1 MSCLNESLTVGY
13 RSQGMSEPFEY
24 HSHQEYEVYF
34 FHAGSCRY
42 LIHNQIYDLEPGDIL
57 LMDGMTLHKPNV
69 QLQSAYIR
77 SVVHFSPHWLE
88 GLLKE
93 LGSLYLL
100 DPFKELGHC
109 LIRTNENAESKR
121 LEKVIE
127 YLWEIR
133 KTPGRLDVY
142 QETEIKVLLLEM
154 LIILH
159 RLAQKGNIKPLK
171 EKAGKAK
178 HAERIATYIQEN
190 YMRELDLDFIAN
202 ELSFSKSYLS
212 HLFKEMTGFTVMEY
226 VMACRLTQVKYL
238 LEMEPEKSIKE
249 IAMESGFE
257 SASHFSRYFRERE
270 GMTARQYRRQRLEIY
285 EKMNE

>member
-1 MSCLNESLTVGY
+1 MICLNESLTVGY
-13 RSQGMSEPFEY
+13 RSQGNNVSFEY

-69 QLQSAYIR
+69 HPHSEYVR
-77 SVVHFSPHWLE
+77 SVVHFLPQWIE
-88 GLLKE
+88 GLLEE

-100 DPFKELGHC
+100 DPFRELGHC
-109 LIRTNENAESKR
+109 LIRTGENEESKR
-121 LEKVIE
+121 LEKVIDH
-127 YLWEIR
+127 LNNLR
-133 KTPGRLDVY
+133 KNSGLLNIY

-159 RLAQKGNIKPLK
+159 RFTQKSGVKPLN
-171 EKAGKAK
+171 EKVGKAK
-178 HAERIATYIQEN
+178 HAESIATYIQAN
-190 YMRELDLDFIAN
+190 YMKKLDLDSIAT
-202 ELSFSKSYLS
+202 ELNFSKSYLS

-238 LEMEPEKSIKE
+238 LEMEPGKSIKE
-249 IAMESGFE
+249 IASESGFE
-257 SASHFSRYFRERE
+257 SASHFSRYFRDRE
-270 GMTARQYRRQRLEIY
+270 GITARQYRYQRLQLF
-285 EKMNE
+285 EK